1 MQPPPVQGVAPRTE
15 MQILGSQMF
24 HAIEN
29 LGRNSQNQLRQLQD
43 QNHAF
48 VEQLQKAAQ
57 DAPLSF
63 TEKDPKFPTW
73 DGNRGSLLFWL
84 HQVEQIKEARKLTD
98 DNAVRFARLAM
109 GPAAYGHF
117 DGRRIDNWMQ
127 FREIL
132 SARFLPTDIKFKLLT
147 ELGQH
152 KMMAN
157 DFNTYYTQFQA
168 YRQHLTDVDQVSLLC
183 AFVNGLEPHLKH
195 VVGSAGLTTV
205 DEAIELAWKTHL
217 SPAPAWMDYMQLL
230 FQQVQTQTHG
240 QLEQF
245 SQEAA
250 KYMQEQVAKQ
260 QTAQMQAQ
268 LQQPGNQPA
277 TTAANAMQ
285 LDPMRSMIMPAGGS
299 SQMYGPVVAATLPVT
314 PRLLGAYQF
323 GRPKSPTTRTW
334 TSNVT
339 EKRRGSEDKPSV
351 YPRSTSPSRYGAS
364 SSVTCFNCGQAGHM
378 IRQCPQQ
385 RFSTP
390 PRPRIMDRVQEPPIE
405 RPRTPSPQPSF
416 VERRSR
422 SPPAPSGGPS
432 ASRRIDGACDRCGGQ
447 GHFARNCPSRPRTP
461 SPSGSSGRSNDRGK
475 PSGRSP
481 SPPPPAK

>member
-1 MQPPPVQGVAPRTE
+1 
-15 MQILGSQMF
+15 
-24 HAIEN
+24 
-29 LGRNSQNQLRQLQD
+29 
-43 QNHAF
+43 
-48 VEQLQKAAQ
+48 
-57 DAPLSF
+57 
-63 TEKDPKFPTW
+63 
-73 DGNRGSLLFWL
+73 
-84 HQVEQIKEARKLTD
+84 
-98 DNAVRFARLAM
+98 
-109 GPAAYGHF
+109 
-117 DGRRIDNWMQ
+117 
-127 FREIL
+127 
-132 SARFLPTDIKFKLLT
+132 
-147 ELGQH
+147 
-152 KMMAN
+152 
-157 DFNTYYTQFQA
+157 
-168 YRQHLTDVDQVSLLC
+168 
-183 AFVNGLEPHLKH
+183 
-195 VVGSAGLTTV
+195 
-205 DEAIELAWKTHL
+205 
-217 SPAPAWMDYMQLL
+217 MQLL

-268 LQQPGNQPA
+268 LQQSGTQPA

-351 YPRSTSPSRYGAS
+351 YPRGTSPSRYGAS